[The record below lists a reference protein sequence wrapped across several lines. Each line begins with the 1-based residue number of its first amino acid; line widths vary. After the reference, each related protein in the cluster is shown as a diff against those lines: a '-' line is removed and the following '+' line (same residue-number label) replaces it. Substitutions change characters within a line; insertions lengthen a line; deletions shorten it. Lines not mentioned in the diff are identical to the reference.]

1 MVTDYDEFPTQRAG
15 DRSNLSIVVSHD
27 LGDRTLVV
35 VILLAIV
42 IGACGLVMGMNLSKQ
57 NMQEQ
62 YLRDVAVKLQVNTN
76 HVNELESLVKEKRNA
91 DQR

>member
-42 IGACGLVMGMNLSKQ
+42 IGACGVVMGMNLAKQ
-57 NMQEQ
+57 SLQEQ
-62 YLRDVAVKLQVNTN
+62 YVRDVAVKQQLMIN
-76 HVNELESLVKEKRNA
+76 HVKDLETKLENSNAKR
-91 DQR
+91 